1 MKKLI
6 LLCTLTLVFSFT
18 SVFGATGYYDTTAVA
33 GVGYN
38 TFTGDRDITGYYSTT
53 KKNKIVSD
61 TIILN
66 NLDNFHWVVFFNK
79 NNQVIGFMKNGNTR
93 AETPS
98 TVYNLGTIESLYITP
113 PDGAYS
119 FAFQSF
125 DYERYVEEV
134 ITDLWP
140 EEYSITTDKTY
151 LINDIDDT
159 VYTANGVEYSL
170 NDFFGS
176 DITLIGG
183 ENNLFTNGDFS
194 TSSTA
199 DWVNLNGGVIN
210 DGRLEFTGYTS
221 SWHFESVLDIDNS
234 SEYFFSYDVVENNV
248 NARLWIE
255 LMMQMENE
263 IEIGD
268 TLTTYYTIDSV
279 VWDIL
284 SGIITGWENLTFIYS
299 AQGETLTYDVALDN
313 FIALNLTELTESG
326 FEPSQDMILELF
338 KAWKWLFLTPEYEN
352 IRGYIPPLNRDCI
365 EYNPWASLFVTDA
378 DTYTDVC
385 TAYGLN
391 FNEWEWQT
399 DSEVTD
405 VGYITLKDVIIKENE
420 SLFYSSLLSLDDS
433 PKTLDISVG
442 IEGQEYY
449 NKSFAD
455 SEELNIP
462 FTDPLDTWHYFS
474 GLETNVG
481 HTYGKFKLVYDYFL
495 PTDSSTSLISNYW
508 WVLDPFTALG
518 LYDYNYTD
526 VYNALLSIKSPAR
539 FNESLDSS
547 YNSGPK
553 ALTLSYYTVLA
564 PWYDEPFT
572 TDDLESIVASYDYTP
587 VVYDRDVDDGV
598 DTYLDNIGLL
608 DSTSKMIIGASLIAI
623 VTIVLAIIT
632 SSAVIIILGDIILY
646 IALVFF
652 GWFESWPLVVIGLLL
667 VILFGFSLL
676 KKGGHSSD

>member
-134 ITDLWP
+134 LTDLWP

-255 LMMQMENE
+255 LMIQMENE

-284 SGIITGWENLTFIYS
+284 SGIITGWENLKFIYS

-526 VYNALLSIKSPAR
+526 VYNVLLSIKSPAR

-553 ALTLSYYTVLA
+553 ALTLPYYTVLA